1 MQIKPQNKG
10 KKLELLKNDI
20 NQLLEEGIV
29 LQDKTK
35 FLEMVHKKIRQW
47 SINWKIYIL
56 QSPKMIRKENLRGR
70 VWCWRTVTVRNI
82 LISVESTYRL

>member
-35 FLEMVHKKIRQW
+35 FLEMVHKKIRQ
-47 SINWKIYIL
+47 
-56 QSPKMIRKENLRGR
+56 
-70 VWCWRTVTVRNI
+70 
-82 LISVESTYRL
+82 